1 LRAGDPHLAEELVQS
16 FFAKLHLK
24 DHALNAL
31 HPSKGQLRSW
41 LLTCLLAVVAT
52 LWWVNR
58 PPEFPKRFDRRKIR
72 VNDGRAHFIRID
84 MTLRESG
91 KFLAKIRTTCL
102 DPFFGFDGKTEMV
115 FRDDKGNI
123 IHQLTTSGHGVNG
136 RFIPGGKHDRIDDWH
151 FTVPPEV
158 ARDVATINFHSTPS
172 AKGIEHRIR
181 MNQGD
186 IREDVD
192 ALKAGA
198 AKGLEAIHRIP
209 ISEVSPEAPWQ
220 SGFAGAPKTRC
231 LACLP
236 LPP

>member
-1 LRAGDPHLAEELVQS
+1 MHHTLLSLGIATGLATFL
-16 FFAKLHLK
+16 
-24 DHALNAL
+24 ALPLAAQE
-31 HPSKGQLRSW
+31 PPQCTEAREGQLA
-41 LLTCLLAVVAT
+41 CMA
-52 LWWVNR
+52 
-58 PPEFPKRFDRRKIR
+58 
-72 VNDGRAHFIRID
+72 
-84 MTLRESG
+84 G
-91 KFLAKIRTTCL
+91 KQCAC
-102 DPFFGFDGKTEMV
+102 
-115 FRDDKGNI
+115 
-123 IHQLTTSGHGVNG
+123 
-136 RFIPGGKHDRIDDWH
+136 RFIPGGKHYRIDDWH

-198 AKGLEAIHRIP
+198 AKGLEAIHRIS

-220 SGFAGAPKTRC
+220 SGFAGAPKARC